1 MDPVDVDDARTVAMK
16 QVVADLVGGI
26 EDGMTIH
33 DFRMVSGPTHTNL
46 IFDAVLPA
54 ECKRAEKE
62 IEEEIVRRVEALPG
76 NYYAVVHI
84 DRAYISLQGDA

>member
-1 MDPVDVDDARTVAMK
+1 
-16 QVVADLVGGI
+16 
-26 EDGMTIH
+26 MTIH
-33 DFRMVSGPTHTNL
+33 DSDGQRPYPHESD
-46 IFDAVLPA
+46 FDAVLPA